1 MPRTFYTIDDLATF
15 CKTKNFTHFSS
26 KEHNGT
32 PLVVQSVET
41 FEVSGE
47 RNEGL
52 MPVQLQA
59 CHIGLN
65 RNRSCISENVMK
77 ANMNSFKG
85 RPILG
90 SIIKA
95 DTGEFEFHSHDMNFT
110 DDGEVEYIEQPVG
123 VISQIDDPYLSYDE
137 EKDKT
142 YLHVNGHIFT
152 EYSKAAE
159 ILERRKTCRCSV
171 EIAVNEMSW
180 NCDEDYLSIDD
191 FYFLGV
197 TILGYEQDG
206 VTPIEEGMKGSNITI
221 ESFSEKN
228 NSMFSNDYSD
238 MIVDL
243 LSKIDKKIDGLSY
256 NKFNQKGVEEDMN
269 HFEEL
274 LEKYGV
280 NIEDVDFDHEGM
292 SDEELDAKFEELF
305 GQSAEDPVVEPAE
318 EITEEPVD
326 VVEEVTEA
334 IEEPA
339 EVPAE
344 QFVLK
349 YELSHDDIRMGLYE
363 LLNAKSDD
371 GYYNSWIVEVFD
383 NNFIYE
389 NYEELKFYRQG
400 YSKDGDN
407 ITLDGEAV
415 EVFNEWL
422 SKSEKDALDSLKHS
436 YEELKAFKD
445 QYDADILKAAK
456 DAVFSSAEY
465 ADICESEEFKALMN
479 DAEKYSVDELKD
491 KCDLIFAAHVKKVGN
506 FAMGE
511 KQEKKSHSVGINFN
525 AKPSKKKPYGKL
537 FND

>member
-15 CKTKNFTHFSS
+15 CKDKNFTRFSS
-26 KEHNGT
+26 KEHDGR

-41 FEVSGE
+41 FEVSGN

-59 CHIGLN
+59 CHIGVN
-65 RNRSCISENVMK
+65 RNRSCISEEVMK
-77 ANMNSFKG
+77 SNMNTFKG

-90 SIIKA
+90 SIIKT

-110 DDGEVEYIEQPVG
+110 KDGDVEYIEQPVG
-123 VISQIDDPYLSYDE
+123 VISEIDDPYLSYDE

-142 YLHVNGHIFT
+142 YLNVKGNIFT

-228 NSMFSNDYSD
+228 NSMFNNDYSD

-243 LSKIDKKIDGLSY
+243 LSKIDKKLDSLSY
-256 NKFNQKGVEEDMN
+256 NKSNQKGVEKDMN

-274 LEKYGV
+274 LEKYSV
-280 NIEDVDFDHEGM
+280 AAEDINFDYENM

-305 GQSAEDPVVEPAE
+305 GESV
-318 EITEEPVD
+318 EEPVEEPTD
-326 VVEEVTEA
+326 EPVDVVVEEVTEEPVV
-334 IEEPA
+334 EEPVV
-339 EVPAE
+339 EEPVE
-344 QFVLK
+344 QFVVK
-349 YELSHDDIRMGLYE
+349 YEISHDDIRMALYE
-363 LLNAKSDD
+363 LLSAGSED
-371 GYYNSWIVEVFD
+371 GFYNTWIVEVFD
-383 NNFIYE
+383 NKFIYE
-389 NYEELKFYRQG
+389 NYEDLKFYRQG
-400 YSKDGDN
+400 YSKNDDN
-407 ITLDGEAV
+407 VVLDGEPV

-422 SKSEKDALDSLKHS
+422 SKEEKDALDSLKSS
-436 YEELKAFKD
+436 YAELKEFKE
-445 QYDADILKAAK
+445 QYDAAVLKAEK
-456 DAVFSSAEY
+456 DAIVNSAEY
-465 ADICESEEFKALMN
+465 AEIAESDEFKALVSEM
-479 DAEKYSVDELKD
+479 DKYSVEEIKV
-491 KCDLIFAAHVKKVGN
+491 KADLLFAASMKKKFN
-506 FAMGE
+506 FE
-511 KQEKKSHSVGINFN
+511 VDKVKKSHSVGIDLN
-525 AKPSKKKPYGKL
+525 AKTSKKKPYGKL